1 MRKLSIFFPILIL
14 FLFSVNLEARKKKY
28 PNGDYYEGKWKKG
41 APHGKGIM
49 KYANGDTYVGNWV
62 HGKYSGEGEKT
73 YRSGEIRKYTGNWE
87 NSLQHGYGTMHFY
100 NGNIYKGQFN
110 MSKIS
115 GEGEMTYRN
124 DDIYTGTWNNGL
136 RSGNGKLVCKNGNL
150 YEGTWKNDAFY
161 QGKATIDNII
171 YEGEFSDGYIVK
183 GKQTG
188 PNNSWYEGE
197 WKDQVFYT
205 GKCLIS
211 NKYNSFEGEVESGY
225 IFKGRKTY
233 VDGSWY
239 EGTWNNEKFI
249 EGKCLIT
256 NENNRFE
263 GEVKNGIYYNGRGKY
278 IANNNYYE
286 GKWNNGNFTG
296 YCDIKNNNNFN
307 HFKGNIMED
316 SSICGTIEYT
326 SGEIYTGNLTPEYI
340 PNGNGTFKYTN
351 NHGGIEINGYWKDGI
366 LIKLTEGSI
375 IVEPIA
381 VYNSEISKK
390 QILPLNMKGEMLMF
404 NNISIPNQY
413 DKVSSVAENII
424 NLTIEALKE
433 KYISSC
439 LKTYRVE
446 NYNLCKWDRQSQ
458 GIDFVYKFDD
468 AEYQINPFSG
478 KYHGKFHIWNGKH
491 IFGFNIY
498 SVQGKFVDG
507 KKEGTWVYE
516 RKDPNGL
523 LTDRLVVNYVD
534 GLKSGLSTLETRD
547 ENGSRTLIKAYY
559 DKDHWNKKGTS
570 YYCDIYEVRKV
581 RVPFFSYIET
591 NINIQK
597 RIFTLDGDGK
607 LHGKVFLKDNDIELK
622 GEFNHGTLINIE
634 KRNVK
639 KNVKLTPM
647 NGEQEFK
654 ELWNLKLPAAYSMT
668 DAPDSGYSNDPFIGL
683 TLIDL
688 TAVGKDFKD
697 SSREDKEATNY

>member
-1 MRKLSIFFPILIL
+1 MKKLSIFFSILIL
-14 FLFSVNLEARKKKY
+14 FIFSVNLEARKKKY

-62 HGKYSGEGEKT
+62 YGKYSGEGEKT
-73 YRSGEIRKYTGNWE
+73 YRSGAIYKYTGNWE
-87 NSLQHGYGTMHFY
+87 NNLQHGYGTMHFY

-150 YEGTWKNDAFY
+150 YEGMWKNDAFY

-197 WKDQVFYT
+197 WH
-205 GKCLIS
+205 
-211 NKYNSFEGEVESGY
+211 NK
-225 IFKGRKTY
+225 
-233 VDGSWY
+233 
-239 EGTWNNEKFI
+239 KFI
-249 EGKCLIT
+249 EGKCLIS
-256 NENNRFE
+256 NENNHFE
-263 GEVKNGIYYNGRGKY
+263 GEIKNGEFYNGQGQCF
-278 IANNNYYE
+278 INNNYYDGE
-286 GKWNNGNFTG
+286 WNNGIFTG
-296 YCDIKNNNNFN
+296 HCDIKDNDNFN
-307 HFKGNIMED
+307 HFKGKIMED
-316 SSICGTIEYT
+316 SSKCGTIEYT
-326 SGEIYTGNLTPEYI
+326 SGQIYTGNLTPEYI

-446 NYNLCKWDRQSQ
+446 NYNLCKWDRKTR
-458 GIDFVYKFDD
+458 GINFVYKFDD
-468 AEYQINPFSG
+468 AEYQINPLSG
-478 KYHGKFHIWNGKH
+478 KYHGEFHIWNGQY
-491 IFGFNIY
+491 IFDLLNIY
-498 SVQGKFVDG
+498 TYSVRGRFKDG

-516 RKDPNGL
+516 RKDLNGL

-570 YYCDIYEVRKV
+570 YSCIIYEVKNER
-581 RVPFFSYIET
+581 PLLSSYAKT
-591 NINIQK
+591 YIQEHK
-597 RIFTLDGDGK
+597 KTFTLDKEGK
-607 LHGKVFLKDNDIELK
+607 LHGKVFMKDNDIELK

-647 NGEQEFK
+647 KGEQEFK
-654 ELWNLKLPAAYSMT
+654 GLWNLKLPAAYSIT
-668 DAPDSGYSNDPFIGL
+668 DASDPAYSNDPFIGL

-688 TAVGKDFKD
+688 TAVGEDFKD
-697 SSREDKEATNY
+697 SSREEKEATNY